1 LTWLVDRY
9 SAIPLRKVIRRKY
22 GNGLKLSVF
31 ESEIGI
37 RCGTYAARLLS
48 VFSVQLA
55 SRGPKGELTGQS
67 VSSDYQLDLQ
77 LDVNANGMV
86 DLSVQE
92 LPHLKATIARNLDL
106 RVDKTLTDAFDR
118 FRLAFHSPSPSCLVL
133 LFLCC

>member
-1 LTWLVDRY
+1 M
-9 SAIPLRKVIRRKY
+9 
-22 GNGLKLSVF
+22 
-31 ESEIGI
+31 
-37 RCGTYAARLLS
+37 
-48 VFSVQLA
+48 FSVQLA

-92 LPHLKATIARNLDL
+92 LPHLKAAIARNLDL

-118 FRLAFHSPSPSCLVL
+118 FRLAFHSPHLRPVLFSCFCVVDI
-133 LFLCC
+133 LFVFVA